1 MSTLTIEHVSPH
13 AGVQGGSVQVYGTGM
28 DPHAL
33 QDCRLVFGSNVTR
46 PLLATPTLL
55 LGTIPA
61 EVTSPTLQIMQ
72 NGQASNAVPFT
83 VALLLADNLHP
94 VGNPAIDAQGAVYTT
109 ISGTRGQ
116 QVPTSLFKVTAFGEA
131 EPFASGIVN
140 PTGLAFGP
148 DGYLYVSSRH
158 EGRLYQVDA
167 QGTVSPFTEGLGIA
181 TGLAFDTQGRLYV
194 GDRRGTVYQVGP
206 AGEARV
212 LAKLGPGVASYHLAF
227 DNADRL
233 YVSYPTPSG
242 DDRVYRIDPSGEI
255 HTIAR
260 GLGRAQGLAFDIEH
274 NLYVVAYVEGRG
286 GVVKITPAG
295 DVQHVIAGVNL
306 VGLAFGLEGE
316 LLLADH
322 SALYK
327 LALGVSGRPLL

>member
-1 MSTLTIEHVSPH
+1 MSTLTIEQVSPN
-13 AGVQGGSVQVYGTGM
+13 AGVQGGSVQVSGTGM

-33 QDCRLVFGSNVTR
+33 QDCRLVFGASVTR
-46 PLLATPTLL
+46 PFLATPTRL

-61 EVTSPTLQIMQ
+61 EVTAHTLQIMQ
-72 NGQASNAVPFT
+72 HGQASNTVPFT
-83 VALLLADNLHP
+83 VAVLLAENLHP
-94 VGNPAIDAQGAVYTT
+94 VGNPAVDAQGAVYTT

-116 QVPTSLFKVTAFGEA
+116 QVPASLFKVTASGEA

-167 QGTVSPFTEGLGIA
+167 QGTVSPFAEGLGIA

-194 GDRRGTVYQVGP
+194 GNRQGTVYQVD
-206 AGEARV
+206 ATGEARV
-212 LAKLGPGVASYHLAF
+212 LAKLGPSVASYHLAF

-242 DDRVYRIDPSGEI
+242 DDRLYRLDPDGEI

-274 NLYVVAYVEGRG
+274 NLYVVAYVEGQG
-286 GVVKITPAG
+286 GVVKITSAG

-306 VGLAFGLEGE
+306 VGLAFGIGGD

-322 SALYK
+322 SAVYK
-327 LALGVSGRPLL
+327 LALGLSGRPLL